1 LDARGR
7 GQLELDV
14 GLRKDVGDLDRRVV
28 LEVDAQAGGRV
39 GDADGAVDACSPC
52 ELVAELEGRALGVG
66 SAVTDEVH
74 GAAAVVDELAVER
87 AATESRNAVDLGVF
101 LRHDDLEAVGDDAVL
116 VVDLCTCGTGTE
128 DQAEN
133 GGTCDGGVT
142 SGLEAT
148 RLDSHDYSVC
158 GGGDLLRVGAEQD

>member
-1 LDARGR
+1 GCDEGH
-7 GQLELDV
+7 G
-14 GLRKDVGDLDRRVV
+14 
-28 LEVDAQAGGRV
+28 AGG
-39 GDADGAVDACSPC
+39 
-52 ELVAELEGRALGVG
+52 GVG
-66 SAVTDEVH
+66 EVAV
-74 GAAAVVDELAVER
+74 GR
-87 AATESRNAVDLGVF
+87 AATESRNAVGLGGF
-101 LRHDDLEAVGDDAVL
+101 LRRDDLEGVGDDAVL